1 MPRNNDDIIALRNLA
16 DNRDLARK
24 NLQQDTAAARER
36 LKPSNL
42 VSEAK
47 TAAAKRARSVGERAV
62 RGIRANLGITA
73 TVAATATL
81 IAMRKPIARLIANQ
95 KKSQPDQIEE

>member
-1 MPRNNDDIIALRNLA
+1 MPRNNDDIFAL
-16 DNRDLARK
+16 RDLAHSRDMARE
-24 NLQQDTAAARER
+24 NLKQDTAAARER

-47 TAAAKRARSVGERAV
+47 TMAANRARQVGESAV

-81 IAMRKPIARLIANQ
+81 IAMRKPIGRLIASQ
-95 KKSQPDQIEE
+95 KKSTPDQIKE